1 MRRSQHDLTHRGVGS
16 TINAKLLLVFVCSVL
31 VLGSCGGGSAPKP
44 AYVVSLTV
52 SPQFVFLTVANTEQ
66 LSASETLSSNS
77 TQAPQSPQ
85 WASSNPNAASVSAEG
100 LVSAVA
106 KGAVTIT
113 CSDSDITGST
123 TLNVE
128 PAFST
133 SAFQS
138 GTFLYLENTVG
149 TDIVRLGMDTSLG
162 GAVSELSLNGTDVV
176 AKASYG
182 SHLFAVGL
190 YDGNGTYDSCNG
202 CTGTYGWNPVESG
215 DYYRHGGPILAQSIS
230 GDAIYVEANALQW
243 IPDDKGGGPT
253 QPVPSDI
260 IVERWFSPVPN
271 HPYVFQERYKIT
283 HTGTDSH
290 ANANEAVPD
299 YEVSALLFDQFDFY
313 TGTNPGVGAAPT
325 VLPTAQM
332 AQFPAL
338 GTVEWLSE
346 RWAAF
351 TNQQGVGFAA
361 YSPQAFPYSTPSQA
375 TSNPAID
382 EEFAF
387 PFLTPFSF
395 TPGSSVQFDTFLM
408 LGSDTTMQLETYD
421 IKRDLGPFADIAPPT
436 GSLDLP
442 AQGSAVSGMVSV
454 EGWAFDSA
462 SATTV
467 DLYVDG
473 ARISSGAPNIARP
486 DIVAAYPGAPAN
498 SGYQFNLDTTQLPNG
513 KHTIEV
519 RAADASGN
527 IGLLPYHTITVKN

>member
-1 MRRSQHDLTHRGVGS
+1 MRRSQPDLTLLAGDS
-16 TINAKLLLVFVCSVL
+16 TFNASLLFILICSMVA
-31 VLGSCGGGSAPKP
+31 LGSCGGGSAPQT
-44 AYVVSLTV
+44 ANVISLTI
-52 SPQFVFLTVANTEQ
+52 SPQFVFLTVANTQQ
-66 LSASETLSSNS
+66 LSASEMLSNGSS
-77 TQAPQSPQ
+77 QAPQSPQ
-85 WASSNPNAASVSAEG
+85 WTSSNPNIASVSAQG

-106 KGAVTIT
+106 QGTVTIS
-113 CSDSDITGST
+113 CSDSDATGST

-133 SAFQS
+133 SAYQS

-149 TDIVRLGMDTSLG
+149 TDIVRLGMDMSLG
-162 GAVSELSLNGTDVV
+162 GAVSEFSLNGADVV

-215 DYYRHGGPILAQSIS
+215 DYYRHGSPILGESIS
-230 GDAIYVEANALQW
+230 GDTIYIEANALQW

-253 QPVPSDI
+253 QPVLSDI
-260 IVERWFSPVPN
+260 IVERWFSPVAN
-271 HPYVFQERYKIT
+271 HPYVFHERYKIT
-283 HTGTDSH
+283 HIGTDSH
-290 ANANEAVPD
+290 ADANEAVPD

-346 RWAAF
+346 HWAAL

-382 EEFAF
+382 EELAF

-421 IKRDLGPFADIAPPT
+421 IKRDLGPFADIAPPI

-442 AQGSAVSGMVSV
+442 AKGSTVEGMVSV
-454 EGWAFDSA
+454 QGWAFDSA
-462 SATTV
+462 SSTTV

-473 ARISSGAPNIARP
+473 ALTSSGAPSIARP

-513 KHTIEV
+513 QHTIEV